1 MVKDLCGNSKESSSL
16 RAIMRLSIDKHSMT
30 EGELCAICSR
40 DGQQNECGL
49 QGSGD
54 LA

>member
-1 MVKDLCGNSKESSSL
+1 MFKDLFGNTKESSAL
-16 RAIMRLSIDKHSMT
+16 RAIMRLSIDECSMT
-30 EGELCAICSR
+30 EGELCAFCSR

-49 QGSGD
+49 QGSEY